1 MIDSRPSIPRDEG
14 AHMDLGLKGQAALV
28 TGGSKGIGKAVARG
42 LAQEGVKVAI
52 CARDKASLE
61 ASAQELA
68 KATGAEVF
76 AVAGDLT
83 RPDDV
88 QRIVDAAASRFGRI
102 NVLVNNAGAAP
113 GGEILDLTEEDW
125 QKALQLKF
133 MGYVRRIKAVIP
145 HMLRQGGGRIV
156 NIVGNDGV
164 KPIGIE
170 LSPSAANA
178 ADLAMT
184 VALAEQYGRQNILVN
199 AINPGPVATERW
211 GQLISGIA
219 RMRKISVDE
228 AQQRAER
235 SIPLGRICTP
245 EALAAALREAPG
257 AHRGLATVPLQE
269 PATAAAELRFAVRE
283 LGLRGAMVDPNAL
296 GRPLGDPAFDPFWK
310 AASDLAAPVVLHPFL
325 LEAVERFGRHYLHN
339 LVGYPFETTLAAASL
354 ILGGTLDRFPGLSVV
369 LVHGGGFLPY
379 HIGRF
384 DRAHETRPEARVDD
398 AGLPS
403 RYLRRFLFDTL
414 VQRPEALRYL
424 VQLVGH
430 DRVMLGSDHPFW
442 MGDPD
447 PLRVVREAGLDPATE
462 AAIFGENAAKIF
474 HLRP

>member
-1 MIDSRPSIPRDEG
+1 
-14 AHMDLGLKGQAALV
+14 MDLGLKGQAALV

-42 LAQEGVKVAI
+42 LAEEGVKVAI

-61 ASAQELA
+61 AAAGELA
-68 KATGAEVF
+68 RATGAEIF

-83 RPDDV
+83 QPDDV
-88 QRIVDAAASRFGRI
+88 QRIVDSTASHLGRI
-102 NVLVNNAGAAP
+102 DVLVNNAGAAP

-133 MGYVRRIKAVIP
+133 MGYVRCIKAVIP

-184 VALAEQYGRQNILVN
+184 VALAEQYGRKNILVN

-228 AQQRAER
+228 AQRRAEH

-245 EALAAALREAPG
+245 EEVANVAVFVASPRASFMNG
-257 AHRGLATVPLQE
+257 A
-269 PATAAAELRFAVRE
+269 
-283 LGLRGAMVDPNAL
+283 
-296 GRPLGDPAFDPFWK
+296 
-310 AASDLAAPVVLHPFL
+310 
-325 LEAVERFGRHYLHN
+325 
-339 LVGYPFETTLAAASL
+339 
-354 ILGGTLDRFPGLSVV
+354 IITLD
-369 LVHGGGFLPY
+369 GG
-379 HIGRF
+379 
-384 DRAHETRPEARVDD
+384 
-398 AGLPS
+398 
-403 RYLRRFLFDTL
+403 
-414 VQRPEALRYL
+414 QRKAL
-424 VQLVGH
+424 
-430 DRVMLGSDHPFW
+430 
-442 MGDPD
+442 
-447 PLRVVREAGLDPATE
+447 LD
-462 AAIFGENAAKIF
+462 
-474 HLRP
+474 